1 MNYSKVKKIFLR
13 GFIGFLVLTALVAI
27 FAVFSDSFG
36 ETQKRILATTF
47 TISIASICAMACAA
61 FIERRSLVW
70 LGMGGIACS
79 ALAGVLLLLGIWNL
93 FVSDFSF
100 KITATF
106 ITISIAFAHA
116 FLLALPEL
124 DKRYK
129 WIQPATATTIGL
141 LAILIIVVM
150 WFETESA
157 IFFRSIAVV
166 AILTGLETLVIPI
179 LLKLGGKEKEQAQ
192 ELHLTLVEGNH
203 YTNEAGDK
211 YEVKALN
218 TTE

>member
-70 LGMGGIACS
+70 LGMAGIACS

-150 WFETESA
+150 WFETEST
-157 IFFRSIAVV
+157 IFFQSIAVV

-192 ELHLTLVEGNH
+192 ELHLTLVDGNH
-203 YTNEAGDK
+203 YTNADGDK

>member
-70 LGMGGIACS
+70 LGTAGIACS
-79 ALAGVLLLLGIWNL
+79 ALAGVLLLSGIWNL
-93 FVSDFSF
+93 FVNDFSF

-124 DKRYK
+124 DKRHK

-157 IFFRSIAVV
+157 IFFRSIAVL

-192 ELHLTLVEGNH
+192 ELHLTLVDGKY
-203 YTNEAGDK
+203 YTNAAGDK

-218 TTE
+218 STE

>member
-36 ETQKRILATTF
+36 ETQKSILATTF

-70 LGMGGIACS
+70 LGTAGIACS
-79 ALAGVLLLLGIWNL
+79 ALAGVLLLSGIWNL

-100 KITATF
+100 KITASF

-192 ELHLTLVEGNH
+192 ELHLTLVDGNQ
-203 YTNEAGDK
+203 YRNAAGDK